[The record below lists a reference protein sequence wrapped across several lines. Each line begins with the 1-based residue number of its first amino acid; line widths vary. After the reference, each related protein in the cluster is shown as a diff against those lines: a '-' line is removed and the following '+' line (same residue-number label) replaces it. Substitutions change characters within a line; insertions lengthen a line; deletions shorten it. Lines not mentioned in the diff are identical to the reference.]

1 MQAQDVLAIT
11 VWWWVVMLRE
21 IMTSIHFFKSWFY
34 SIFKKSKTSSALAGS
49 LWFQDQNEPL
59 LLSPSQP
66 SQPGWCLVVS
76 NLLIGYAGLMVEFQA
91 GDVQSQSPFLLSCWQ
106 FPWNF
111 GGPLYEQFLSRNII
125 P

>member
-21 IMTSIHFFKSWFY
+21 MMTSIHFFKSWFY

-76 NLLIGYAGLMVEFQA
+76 NLLIGYAGWLVMSNHKARSSV
-91 GDVQSQSPFLLSCWQ
+91 LLAIPLELWWPPCTS
-106 FPWNF
+106 NF
-111 GGPLYEQFLSRNII
+111 NL
-125 P
+125 